1 MGIKKFKPTSPGV
14 RSMTVLTNED
24 LTQKKPERSLV
35 EKREN
40 RAGRNNQGRITS
52 WHRGGAHK
60 RKYRV
65 IDFRRNNK
73 DVPAKVAAIEY
84 DPNRSAPIAL
94 PHYADGEKRY
104 ILSPVGLSVGDTVVS
119 GNDADIKPG
128 NALPIRQI
136 PVGTMVHNVELKV
149 GKGGQL
155 ARAAGNVVQILAKEG
170 QYAHLRLGS
179 GEVRLVFIDC
189 MATVGQVGNLDHEKV
204 SLGKAGRSRWLGRRP
219 TGRGGGLN
227 PVDPPPG
234 GGGGES
240 HRGGAPLQPG

>member
-65 IDFRRNNK
+65 IDFRRNKK

-84 DPNRSAPIAL
+84 DPNRSA
-94 PHYADGEKRY
+94 
-104 ILSPVGLSVGDTVVS
+104 
-119 GNDADIKPG
+119 
-128 NALPIRQI
+128 
-136 PVGTMVHNVELKV
+136 
-149 GKGGQL
+149 
-155 ARAAGNVVQILAKEG
+155 
-170 QYAHLRLGS
+170 
-179 GEVRLVFIDC
+179 
-189 MATVGQVGNLDHEKV
+189 
-204 SLGKAGRSRWLGRRP
+204 RSRWGRWSTTWSSRWARGGSWQGRRATSSRFSRRRGSTP
-219 TGRGGGLN
+219 TCASG
-227 PVDPPPG
+227 PG
-234 GGGGES
+234 GGGS
-240 HRGGAPLQPG
+240 GGAAGSAGGRRYGAWP

>member
-136 PVGTMVHNVELKV
+136 PVGTMVHNVELK
-149 GKGGQL
+149 GGSPPTC
-155 ARAAGNVVQILAKEG
+155 ASGPGGCGSYSSMAWRRWGRWGTGTTRRCRSGRPAGAAG
-170 QYAHLRLGS
+170 S
-179 GEVRLVFIDC
+179 
-189 MATVGQVGNLDHEKV
+189 
-204 SLGKAGRSRWLGRRP
+204 AGGRRRRAGP
-219 TGRGGGLN
+219 RG
-227 PVDPPPG
+227 PG
-234 GGGGES
+234 GTPPA
-240 HRGGAPLQPG
+240 GGAG